1 MSSPLEQFVIQPIAP
16 LEIAGYSVPF
26 TNSALMMVLA
36 VVLSTL
42 LVVLGMRRQAVI
54 PGRFQ
59 AFVEILYDFVH
70 NIAVNNLGTKGMRY
84 FPFVFSIF
92 MFVLMGNMLG
102 LMPFAFTYTS
112 HIIVTFALAALVF
125 VSVIAIGL
133 IHNGFKFFTLFL
145 PHGTPIWLA
154 PLIIVIEIVSFCAR
168 PISLSVRLFAN
179 MMAGHMML
187 KIFAG
192 FIVTLLATGTAM
204 SAIGILPFVF
214 NLAITGL
221 EFFVAFLQAFI
232 FTILTCIYLHDAVY
246 LH

>member
-1 MSSPLEQFVIQPIAP
+1 MASPLEQFVIQPIAP
-16 LEIAGYSVPF
+16 MHIGAYNVPF
-26 TNSALMMVLA
+26 TNSSLMMVIA
-36 VVLSTL
+36 VVLSTAL
-42 LVVLGMRRQAVI
+42 IVLGMRRQAVI

-59 AFVEILYDFVH
+59 AAVEMLYDFVH
-70 NIAVNNLGTKGMRY
+70 TLAFNNLGKKGMRY

-125 VSVIAIGL
+125 ISVITIGF
-133 IHNGFKFFTLFL
+133 IHNGFKFFSLFL
-145 PHGTPIWLA
+145 PHGTPLWLA
-154 PLIIVIEIVSFCAR
+154 PLIIVVEIISFCAR

-192 FIVTLLATGTAM
+192 FIVTFLATGTAM
-204 SAIGILPFVF
+204 SAMGVLPFAF
-214 NLAITGL
+214 NLAIIGL

>member
-1 MSSPLEQFVIQPIAP
+1 MASPLEQFIIKPIAP
-16 LEIAGYSVPF
+16 LTIGGYDVSF
-26 TNSALMMVLA
+26 TNSSLMMVIA
-36 VVLSTL
+36 IVLTTTL
-42 LVVLGMRRQAVI
+42 MVLGMRRQAVI

-70 NIAVNNLGTKGMRY
+70 NLAMNNLGKKGMRY
-84 FPFVFSIF
+84 FPYVFSLF

-112 HIIVTFALAALVF
+112 HIIVTFGLAALVF

-133 IHNGFKFFTLFL
+133 IHNGLKFFSLFL
-145 PHGTPIWLA
+145 PHGTPMWLA
-154 PLIIVIEIVSFCAR
+154 PLIIVVEIISFCAR

-192 FIVTLLATGTAM
+192 FIVTFVATGTAM
-204 SAIGILPFVF
+204 SAMGILPFAF